1 MAGYNTRGGTG
12 TGGIS
17 ARVVQRTPYSVAALA
32 RHRKQR
38 RVLQRN
44 VAFRHASARNRRLMA
59 RNSIAI

>member
-1 MAGYNTRGGTG
+1 MAGYTTRSGAGA
-12 TGGIS
+12 GGIS
-17 ARVVQRTPYSVAALA
+17 ARVVKRTPYFVAALA

-44 VAFRHASARNRRLMA
+44 VTFRHASARNRRLMA